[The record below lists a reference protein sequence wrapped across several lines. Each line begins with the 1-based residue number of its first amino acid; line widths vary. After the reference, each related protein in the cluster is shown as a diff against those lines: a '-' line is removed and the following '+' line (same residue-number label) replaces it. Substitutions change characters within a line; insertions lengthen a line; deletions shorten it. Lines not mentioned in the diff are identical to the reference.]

1 MRIEPSVW
9 QQQWDPLPDKS
20 KPYKGVPNEAEES
33 FLCVHFAGPQGPKE
47 WVENGS
53 SHVAVSVSPG

>member
-1 MRIEPSVW
+1 MRIESSVW
-9 QQQWDPLPDKS
+9 QQQWDPLPDKG
-20 KPYKGVPNEAEES
+20 KPYKGVPNEAEEP
-33 FLCVHFAGPQGPKE
+33 FLCVRFVQGPKE